1 MHIYI
6 YIYIL
11 VCIYIYV
18 NGRYTTCGRL
28 HFVQLATILQGLL
41 LLGGVGFDGRP
52 SPPPCPDISIYN
64 LSSGEGKSTTPTV
77 GEKILQSITHVFVSP
92 LRECPSKEKHHMYM
106 YGRPP
111 PPRGALRWFG
121 GGKKNTGGDHSC
133 AMGQLWWVLG
143 CLCGFSRVLLGRLG
157 TRRVICG
164 ATCRVTW
171 PFGDPKGH

>member
-1 MHIYI
+1 MFSGYLGSL
-6 YIYIL
+6 IL
-11 VCIYIYV
+11 VV
-18 NGRYTTCGRL
+18 KRVS
-28 HFVQLATILQGLL
+28 FVYMVCLSHKRICL
-41 LLGGVGFDGRP
+41 
-52 SPPPCPDISIYN
+52 PPGHDM
-64 LSSGEGKSTTPTV
+64 SGEGKSTTPTV